1 MDERFS
7 INIPLAKNDLTKL
20 EHIENMLKGYKDSI
34 YAVSNTLDSMGPGTH
49 ELRHSI
55 EKDAESVRNVA
66 KTTHKMKESLED
78 IIRLYELSE
87 AKVKGDC
94 VQGIAVVVDK
104 VKDIINDGKEM
115 FENALEKGQDKSN
128 HYVIFNEIE
137 DENTRYGFSSSYKET
152 IQKLYDDVPKEYSDA
167 RDLYDKHIKNLKV
180 ATFKSEDRDGN
191 SSPYELGGV
200 LYLNEEADLDNLR
213 GDGTTFFHEYG
224 HFIVNQEGWLND
236 NKATGTFKEFEDSL
250 RKEVGQYIK
259 RYEDQYRE
267 EGISKGFSG
276 RMLDK
281 YMEAKTS
288 AALKKDILGS
298 DNKYTH
304 VNDGVSDIINGVS
317 NSKYRPDYGHNDGY
331 WEENQAR
338 VPNEAFANIFAAQM
352 TGDEVELA
360 KIREIMP
367 ETYEIYLKMVREAA

>member
-115 FENALEKGQDKSN
+115 FENALEKGQ
-128 HYVIFNEIE
+128 
-137 DENTRYGFSSSYKET
+137 
-152 IQKLYDDVPKEYSDA
+152 
-167 RDLYDKHIKNLKV
+167 
-180 ATFKSEDRDGN
+180 
-191 SSPYELGGV
+191 EL
-200 LYLNEEADLDNLR
+200 LL
-213 GDGTTFFHEYG
+213 
-224 HFIVNQEGWLND
+224 QC
-236 NKATGTFKEFEDSL
+236 
-250 RKEVGQYIK
+250 
-259 RYEDQYRE
+259 
-267 EGISKGFSG
+267 
-276 RMLDK
+276 
-281 YMEAKTS
+281 
-288 AALKKDILGS
+288 
-298 DNKYTH
+298 
-304 VNDGVSDIINGVS
+304 
-317 NSKYRPDYGHNDGY
+317 
-331 WEENQAR
+331 
-338 VPNEAFANIFAAQM
+338 
-352 TGDEVELA
+352 
-360 KIREIMP
+360 
-367 ETYEIYLKMVREAA
+367 